1 MSLNQ
6 NRRSSIINIDEWLD
20 KCSNEE
26 PDSMIYD
33 PDYANDVAATRA
45 KQKSSE
51 LETLY
56 KVVTDICTKIGLPTE
71 TLDERLS
78 DIDDCLLTFFNT
90 LQKDVQDE
98 YDKLCLYKEGLL
110 NNIQK
115 MTSDLYLPPY
125 VPADNIT
132 LLQHCKRL
140 KTEFSKLNLVREKR
154 MTKLKELRERQAQ
167 LCIVLGIKSP
177 EQIKMQTDIPTED
190 ELTKFA
196 TVIADLEREEKRRK
210 EKYRVLKDTIKKCAD
225 LLELNNPLAHD
236 QPDYSETNLLKMS
249 ELHSKLEAQY
259 AKNQT
264 KYEMLRDKLI
274 SLYDR
279 LDISGPE
286 RDVFLDIHSSCKPS
300 LMAEIEL
307 KIDEYEEL
315 KKQNIG
321 KFVEKIRCELEVEY
335 ERCYLAQDQLDN
347 FLSLSSEASE
357 ELLALYEGELE
368 RLKKYFAD
376 NRDILEKFQ
385 KWRLMWKEL
394 IELEIKASD
403 PNRFNNRGGQLLA
416 EERKRKA
423 LQKGLPKIEKELID
437 LNAIYTK
444 KNGEKFKVFGNNL
457 DEFIAGCWDELNHAK
472 EEEKRERQRAKM
484 TPSKKN
490 TTINKMAAIRGT
502 PIKRAVAGGSRLL
515 GALSLSEQEFED
527 MVVARPTSAKRPPA
541 ASKFGYNR

>member
-1 MSLNQ
+1 MSMGQ
-6 NRRSSIINIDEWLD
+6 NRRSSIVNIDEWLD

-33 PDYANDVAATRA
+33 PDYANEVAALRT
-45 KQKSSE
+45 KQKSKE
-51 LETLY
+51 LESLY
-56 KVVTDICTKIGLPTE
+56 KVVTDVCTKIGLPPDTV
-71 TLDERLS
+71 DERLG
-78 DIDDCLLTFFNT
+78 DIDDCLISFFNS

-98 YDKLCLYKEGLL
+98 YDKLCQYKEGLL
-110 NNIQK
+110 NKIQK

-125 VPADNIT
+125 VPEDNIT

-140 KTEFSKLNLVREKR
+140 KTEFNKLNVVREKR
-154 MTKLKELRERQAQ
+154 MSKLKELRERQTQ

-177 EQIKMQTDIPTED
+177 EQIEMQTDIPTEE
-190 ELTKFA
+190 ELAKFA
-196 TVIADLEREEKRRK
+196 TVIHVLEKEEVRRR
-210 EKYRVLKDTIKKCAD
+210 EKYRVLKENIKKCAD
-225 LLELNNPLAHD
+225 LLELCNPLAHD
-236 QPDYSETNLLKMS
+236 QPDYSEDNLRKMS
-249 ELHSKLEAQY
+249 ELHSKLESQY
-259 AKNQT
+259 AKNQS
-264 KYEMLRDKLI
+264 KYERLREKLI

-279 LDISGPE
+279 LDITGPE
-286 RDVFLDIHSSCKPS
+286 RDAFLGAHSTCKPS
-300 LMAEIEL
+300 LMAEMEV

-321 KFVEKIRCELEVEY
+321 KFIEKIKLELVIEY
-335 ERCYLAQDQLDN
+335 ERCYLAQDQQET
-347 FLSLSSEASE
+347 FFSLPSEASE

-368 RLKKYFAD
+368 RLKKYYEE
-376 NRDILEKFQ
+376 NRDMLEKFQ

-394 IELEIKASD
+394 IELEIKAND

-416 EERKRKA
+416 EEKKRKA

-437 LNAIYTK
+437 LNAIYTS
-444 KNGEKFKVFGNNL
+444 KNGDKFKVFGTNL

-490 TTINKMAAIRGT
+490 ATINKVAAMRGT

-527 MVVARPTSAKRPPA
+527 MVVARPTSAKRPA
-541 ASKFGYNR
+541 ASKFGR